1 MSFDFKISYSTPF
14 FNIEKGHDSQY
25 PNNQPY
31 YRLTGVDSVICCVMT
46 MQEEFVMVRQFRP
59 NIDEYSLEFPAG
71 GLLKNEKPLEA
82 AKRELMEETC
92 LSSDFLYLGDY
103 RLMMNRTN
111 IKEHLFFGIN
121 PRNTNQLT
129 PERGIEVC
137 LVKRQ
142 DLSIMSSSG
151 RYKQLAGLGI
161 IHLASNYLGLNIMSK
176 SMDQILEKF
185 KLKQNNDS

>member
-1 MSFDFKISYSTPF
+1 MSFNFKKTYSTPF
-14 FNIEKGHDSQY
+14 FDIEKGLDPNYPDS
-25 PNNQPY
+25 QPY
-31 YRLTGVDSVICCVMT
+31 YRLTSFDSVICCAMT
-46 MQEEFVMVRQFRP
+46 MKGEFVMVKQFRP
-59 NIDEYSLEFPAG
+59 NINEYSLEFPAG
-71 GLLKNEKPLEA
+71 GLLKNEKPIEA
-82 AKRELMEETC
+82 AKREFLEETSFS
-92 LSSDFLYLGDY
+92 LDFIYLGDF